1 MARNQ
6 SSTTATISPDPQPS
20 LDTDN
25 IKEERLPSV
34 NPINEIPQWS
44 KAQAWQL
51 VRQCVAEMLG
61 TGLVSFAAVRMA
73 EINSASIP
81 AAVVVSS
88 SLALGI
94 WLAGP
99 VSGGHVNPSV
109 TLALILCRIVS
120 CIYLPIYWAAQY
132 AGAFA
137 GAALAHAFLDGSAGS
152 SDPPTGSGTAL
163 GSTPLQV
170 LSEYLASSIFILI
183 VLVSAD
189 SRRPDAWSGAG
200 FNTSL
205 AIGLIA
211 MVNTAAFGAQYPCGF
226 NPAVF
231 LAPSVIRGK
240 YVDVLIH
247 TFVPFLG
254 SITAALLFQLILC
267 PDAGQRR
274 TVKFFTS
281 RRFQHHRDYRFH
293 SDTDAAP

>member
-1 MARNQ
+1 
-6 SSTTATISPDPQPS
+6 
-20 LDTDN
+20 
-25 IKEERLPSV
+25 
-34 NPINEIPQWS
+34 
-44 KAQAWQL
+44 
-51 VRQCVAEMLG
+51 MLG
-61 TGLVSFAAVRMA
+61 TGLLSFAALRMT
-73 EINSASIP
+73 EIDSASLPATVVIP
-81 AAVVVSS
+81 S
-88 SLALGI
+88 SLALAI

-99 VSGGHVNPSV
+99 ISGGHVNPSV
-109 TLALILCRIVS
+109 TLALTLCRIVS
-120 CIYLPIYWAAQY
+120 FVYLPIYWAAQY

-137 GAALAHAFLDGSAGS
+137 GAALAHAFLDGSAGP
-152 SDPPTGSGTAL
+152 SDPPSGTAL

-170 LSEYLASSIFILI
+170 LSEYLASTIFITI

-189 SRRPDAWSGAG
+189 SRRPDTWSGFG
-200 FNTSL
+200 FNSCL
-205 AIGLIA
+205 AIGLMA
-211 MVNTAAFGAQYPCGF
+211 MVNSAAFGAQFPCGF

-240 YVDVLIH
+240 YVNVLIH

-281 RRFQHHRDYRFH
+281 RRFQHHRDHRVH